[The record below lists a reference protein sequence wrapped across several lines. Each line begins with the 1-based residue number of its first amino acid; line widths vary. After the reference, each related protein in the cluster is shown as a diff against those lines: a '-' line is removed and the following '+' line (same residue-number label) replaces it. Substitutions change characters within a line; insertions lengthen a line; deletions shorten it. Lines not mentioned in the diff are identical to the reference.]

1 MRFDRPDQLAFFASL
16 ITSIFVLFSFWLAAR
31 LSGTEVNIV
40 ANLAVSGVT
49 LIVGFLIFRY
59 AVYQF
64 IYRKV
69 ELLYK
74 NIHAIRSGDFEEDEV
89 TTDLDEV
96 SREVS
101 EWAENQREEI
111 AQLKVR
117 ESYRKEFIGNVSH
130 ELKTPIFNIQGYI
143 LTLLDGALEDEE
155 INRAYLLR
163 ANKSVERMIRLVHDL
178 ETITKLEAG
187 ALQMNVSPVDIVE
200 LAQEVMDT
208 LELKAKKK
216 GVQLRFKNKAQKSI
230 KLLCDSERVK
240 QVFTNLMVNG
250 INYSNDDEGFVELD
264 FTDLGSQI
272 LIEITDNG
280 LGIPEEDLPRLFERF
295 YRVDKSRSREQGGT
309 GLGLAIVKHIV
320 EAHKQSITVRSKP
333 GVGSTFAFTLQKA

>member
-1 MRFDRPDQLAFFASL
+1 MRFEKPDQLALIASL
-16 ITSIFVLFSFWLAAR
+16 VTSVFVLLSFFLAHQILDAQ
-31 LSGTEVNIV
+31 VNW
-40 ANLAVSGVT
+40 AADLAVTAVSFV
-49 LIVGFLIFRY
+49 VGFLIFRY

-74 NIHAIRSGDFEEDEV
+74 SVHAIRTGDFDDDEV
-89 TTDLDEV
+89 TADLDEV

-101 EWAENQREEI
+101 EWAEKQRKEI

-178 ETITKLEAG
+178 ETISKLEAG
-187 ALQMNVSPVDIVE
+187 ALQMNIKSTDIVE
-200 LAQEVMDT
+200 LAKDVIDS
-208 LELKAKKK
+208 LDLKAKKK
-216 GVQLRFKNKAQKSI
+216 GVSVRLKNKTQRPI
-230 KLLCDSERVK
+230 KVLCDTERIK
-240 QVFTNLMVNG
+240 QVFTNLIVNG
-250 INYSNDDEGFVELD
+250 VNYSNDDNGFVEVSFSD
-264 FTDLGSQI
+264 VGDL
-272 LIEITDNG
+272 LMIEITDNG
-280 LGIPEEDLPRLFERF
+280 VGIPEEDLPRLFERF
-295 YRVDKSRSREQGGT
+295 YRVDKSRSRDQGGT
-309 GLGLAIVKHIV
+309 GLGLAIVKHII
-320 EAHKQSITVRSKP
+320 EAHKQTITARSTP
-333 GVGSTFAFTLQKA
+333 NVGSTFAFTLKKA

>member
-31 LSGTEVNIV
+31 ISGTEVNIV
-40 ANLAVSGVT
+40 ANFAVAGVT

-74 NIHAIRSGDFEEDEV
+74 NIHAIRSGDFEDDEV

-143 LTLLDGALEDEE
+143 LTLLDGALEDKE

-200 LAQEVMDT
+200 LAREVMDT

-216 GVQLRFKNKAQKSI
+216 GVQLRFKNKTQKSI

-272 LIEITDNG
+272 LIEISDNG

>member
-1 MRFDRPDQLAFFASL
+1 MRFDKPDQLALFSSL
-16 ITSIFVLFSFWLAAR
+16 ITSIFVLFSFWLAHRITQTPMDWTAD
-31 LSGTEVNIV
+31 LTVTGGTF
-40 ANLAVSGVT
+40 L
-49 LIVGFLIFRY
+49 VGFLIFRY

-69 ELLYK
+69 EVLYK
-74 NIHAIRSGDFEEDEV
+74 SIHAIRTGDFEEEEA
-89 TTDLDEV
+89 TSDLDEV
-96 SREVS
+96 NREVS
-101 EWAENQREEI
+101 EWAEKQRKEI

-143 LTLLDGALEDEE
+143 LTLLDGALEDQE

-187 ALQMNVSPVDIVE
+187 ALQMNLKTTDVVE
-200 LAQEVMDT
+200 LIKDVMDT
-208 LELKAKKK
+208 IELKAKKK
-216 GVQLRFKNKAQKSI
+216 GVDLRFKNKAQKPV
-230 KLLCDSERVK
+230 KVLCDAERIK
-240 QVFTNLMVNG
+240 QVFTNLIVNG
-250 INYSNDDEGFVELD
+250 INYSNKDGGYVEVA
-264 FTDLGSQI
+264 FTDMDSHWM
-272 LIEITDNG
+272 IEISDNG
-280 LGIPEEDLPRLFERF
+280 LGIPEEDIPRLFERF

-320 EAHKQSITVRSKP
+320 EAHKQTINVRSKQ
-333 GVGSTFAFTLQKA
+333 GVGSTFVLTLKKA